1 LAEDELRVVTGP
13 TASGK
18 SALALVLA
26 ERFPTTIVSADS
38 RQIYRG
44 FDIGTAKP
52 SRAELAAVPHRGI
65 DVVDPTQRYSAA
77 SWAAA
82 AEEWARESRAA
93 GRTPLV
99 VGGTGFY
106 IRALVAPLFAEPPLD
121 PGSRAALGGR
131 LAELD
136 TGELRRWT
144 RALDPARAHLGRA
157 QLLRA
162 IEVAL
167 LTGVPISEWH
177 RRAPGAPRRGARY
190 LVLDP
195 GAALAGRIEA
205 RVLEM
210 LSGGWEAEVASLLAE
225 VPSAAPAW
233 NASGYR
239 AVRDLVEGRT
249 SRERAIERTVIDTRQ
264 YAKRQRTWIR
274 NQLRNED
281 VTFLDPLSP
290 DALDAASAWFARND
304 EGNR

>member
-1 LAEDELRVVTGP
+1 MEDGELRVITGP

-18 SALALVLA
+18 SALAVALA
-26 ERFPTTIVSADS
+26 ARFPITIVSADS
-38 RQIYRG
+38 RQVYRG

-52 SRAELAAVPHRGI
+52 SHSELTAVPHRGI
-65 DVVDPTQRYSAA
+65 DVADPTERYSAA
-77 SWAAA
+77 RWAAA
-82 AEEWARESRAA
+82 ASDWLAESRAA
-93 GRTPLV
+93 DRTPVV

-106 IRALVAPLFAEPPLD
+106 IRALVSPLFEEPPLD
-121 PGSRAALGGR
+121 PQGRAALGAA

-136 TGELRRWT
+136 TTELRRWT
-144 RALDPARAHLGRA
+144 MALDPARGHLGRA

-162 IEVAL
+162 LEVAL
-167 LTGVPISEWH
+167 LTGVSISDWH
-177 RRAPGAPRRGARY
+177 RSAPGAPGRSARY

-195 GAALAGRIEA
+195 GVPLAGRIEA

-210 LSGGWEAEVASLLAE
+210 LSAGWEGEVAALREKL
-225 VPSAAPAW
+225 PHDAPAW

-274 NQLRNED
+274 NQLQNEH

-290 DALDAASAWFARND
+290 DAVDVASEWFAGSVEASR
-304 EGNR
+304 

>member
-18 SALALVLA
+18 SALALALA
-26 ERFPTTIVSADS
+26 ARFPVTILSADS
-38 RQIYRG
+38 RQVYHG

-52 SRAELAAVPHRGI
+52 SRKELAAVPHRGI
-65 DVVDPTQRYSAA
+65 DIADPSERYSAA
-77 SWAAA
+77 SWASA
-82 AEEWARESRAA
+82 AEGWLAESRAA
-93 GRTPLV
+93 GRIPLV

-121 PGSRAALGGR
+121 PESRAALGEA
-131 LAELD
+131 LAKLD
-136 TGELRRWT
+136 VAELRRWT
-144 RALDPARAHLGRA
+144 RVLDPARAHFGRA

-177 RRAPGAPRRGARY
+177 RRAPGAPRRSARY

-195 GAALAGRIEA
+195 GASLAGRIEA
-205 RVLEM
+205 RVHEM
-210 LSGGWEAEVASLLAE
+210 LSAGWEAEVASLLAD
-225 VPSAAPAW
+225 VPPAAPAW

-239 AVRDLVEGRT
+239 AVRELVEGRI
-249 SRERAIERTVIDTRQ
+249 SRQRAIERTVIDTRQ

-274 NQLRNED
+274 NQLRDED

-290 DALDAASAWFARND
+290 DALAAASAWLAHED
-304 EGNR
+304 EESR

>member
-1 LAEDELRVVTGP
+1 MAEGELRVITGP

-18 SALALVLA
+18 SALALALA
-26 ERFPTTIVSADS
+26 ERFPLTILSADS

-44 FDIGTAKP
+44 FDTGTAKP
-52 SRAELAAVPHRGI
+52 SGAELAAVPHRGI
-65 DVVDPTQRYSAA
+65 DVVAPIERYSAA
-77 SWAAA
+77 AWAAA
-82 AEEWARESRAA
+82 AEGWIAESRAA
-93 GRTPLV
+93 LRAPLV

-121 PGSRAALGGR
+121 PRSRAELGDA

-136 TGELRRWT
+136 TAELRRWT
-144 RALDPARAHLGRA
+144 RTLDPARAHLGRA

-162 IEVAL
+162 VEVAL

-177 RRAPGAPRRGARY
+177 RRSPGAPRRRARY

-195 GAALAGRIEA
+195 GAPLAGRIEA
-205 RVLEM
+205 RVHWM
-210 LSGGWEAEVASLLAE
+210 LSAGWEAEVAALLAA

-239 AVRDLVEGRT
+239 AVRDLVEGRI

-274 NQLRNED
+274 NQLRDED

-290 DALDAASAWFARND
+290 EALESAAAWFSRD
-304 EGNR
+304 DGGSR